1 MRIPVVLKAKLFR
14 RSNRIPDDRGN
25 IGLTVMVGTVLMMLA
40 TFAAVKA
47 LAPALHT
54 VSARSDI
61 RRAGTLSNLANSYI
75 AQTGDM
81 QPTIAKL
88 VTAGLLPSG
97 AKGVCATCGG
107 VGTYTTNDGSV
118 LSMVPGGSAGIF
130 GMTLV
135 PGPNMAQD
143 MNYYL
148 SHLTGSIQNGST
160 VAWNQPVPALA
171 NLGTRFVQTDPAN
184 PGATQS
190 VNSPLS
196 TNGNWALSGAVGTG
210 YISSGTINTNGNP
223 VYSGSENTGAV
234 NAGTI
239 NTSTVNASGTVN
251 SGGVST
257 GTVTGSGDANFS
269 GNANIS
275 GNVMATGD
283 TALAHGIIWQWWQ
296 PISWIPPGWWP
307 APEYWWYNYPGYSG
321 CGGNNPS
328 AGVNTVYNGS
338 FQVWQGGS
346 CSNWWRVVPGGPN
359 GW

>member
-1 MRIPVVLKAKLFR
+1 MSSIPTLKSQISRLSKR
-14 RSNRIPDDRGN
+14 TPNDRGN

-40 TFAAVKA
+40 TYAAVKA
-47 LAPALHT
+47 LGPALHT
-54 VSARSDI
+54 ISARSDI

-97 AKGVCATCGG
+97 AKGVCSTCGG

-160 VAWNQPVPALA
+160 VTWNQPVPAIA
-171 NLGTRFVQTDPAN
+171 NLGSRFVQTNPAN

-190 VNSPLS
+190 VNSSLS
-196 TNGNWALSGAVGTG
+196 TNGNS
-210 YISSGTINTNGNP
+210 IN
-223 VYSGSENTGAV
+223 SGSDNTGTV
-234 NAGTI
+234 NAGSV
-239 NTSTVNASGTVN
+239 NTGQVNTPTRVIYN
-251 SGGVST
+251 GGV
-257 GTVTGSGDANFS
+257 GCP
-269 GNANIS
+269 S
-275 GNVMATGD
+275 GNV
-283 TALAHGIIWQWWQ
+283 W
-296 PISWIPPGWWP
+296 
-307 APEYWWYNYPGYSG
+307 
-321 CGGNNPS
+321 
-328 AGVNTVYNGS
+328 
-338 FQVWQGGS
+338 FQAASQGGS
-346 CSNWWRVVPGGPN
+346 GVSCGTSTEGVYAQPYIWWPDTWLGPAGYYPMGSTVYGGGCNCNSQGAWITPA
-359 GW
+359 GWIYGAGAGSGVLY

>member
-1 MRIPVVLKAKLFR
+1 MRIPAVLKTKLFR
-14 RSNRIPDDRGN
+14 RSDRIPNDRGN
-25 IGLTVMVGTVLMMLA
+25 IGLTVMIGTVLMMLA
-40 TFAAVKA
+40 TYAAVKA

-54 VSARSDI
+54 ISARSDI

-171 NLGTRFVQTDPAN
+171 NLGTRFVQTNPAN

-223 VYSGSENTGAV
+223 VYSGSENTG
-234 NAGTI
+234 
-239 NTSTVNASGTVN
+239 TVNASGA
-251 SGGVST
+251 
-257 GTVTGSGDANFS
+257 VT
-269 GNANIS
+269 
-275 GNVMATGD
+275 ATGD
-283 TALAHGIIWQWWQ
+283 TTLWHGVIWTWWQ
-296 PISWIPPGWWP
+296 PMAYGAGGNAFYFMPAGWWP
-307 APEYWWYNYPGYSG
+307 APSYWWTNVPGYSG
-321 CGGNNPS
+321 CGGQNPS
-328 AGVNTVYNGS
+328 GGVNMPWGS
-338 FQVWQGGS
+338 FQVWQVGS
-346 CSNWWRVVPGGPN
+346 CNNWWSYVPGGPY
-359 GW
+359 GY